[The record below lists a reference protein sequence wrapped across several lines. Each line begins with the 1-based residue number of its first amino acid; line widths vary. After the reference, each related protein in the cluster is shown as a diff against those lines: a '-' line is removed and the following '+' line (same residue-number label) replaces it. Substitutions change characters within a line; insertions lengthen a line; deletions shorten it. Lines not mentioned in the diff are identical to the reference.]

1 MKIPSIG
8 NRPEDKVSSPVKKPT
23 QKDFSTFMDMANR
36 ENRDQHLKD
45 MLDKIIKLGEKIKK
59 SPTIKDIKE
68 YKKQISEYLT
78 FVLKNYYKVTRE
90 YTFYSSSL
98 LIRVDVLNKK
108 VEDLINRFMEEQ
120 KDNFQL
126 IKNVDEIS
134 GLLLDLYN

>member
-8 NRPEDKVSSPVKKPT
+8 NRPGDQVSSPVKKPT

-59 SPTIKDIKE
+59 SPNIKDIKE
-68 YKKQISEYLT
+68 YKKQISEYLA

-108 VEDLINRFMEEQ
+108 VEDLINRFMEDQ
-120 KDNFQL
+120 KENFQL
-126 IKNVDEIS
+126 IKSVDEIS